1 MLNDAEMNGRI
12 QGVSICAGAPS
23 ITHLLFADDSLL
35 FLKANDGN
43 ATHLRHVLQI
53 YEICSGQKI
62 NKEKSFIV
70 SSKNTQP
77 QAKRR
82 FMEILDLTQ
91 ESMNE
96 RYLGLPV
103 YMGRSKASVF
113 GYLKERVWKRIQ
125 GWKEKLLSK
134 AGKETL
140 IKGVAQSIPS
150 YAMPCFDLTKSLCD
164 EMGKMTCR
172 Y

>member
-35 FLKANDGN
+35 LLKANDGN

-53 YEICSGQKI
+53 YEICLGQKI

-113 GYLKERVWKRIQ
+113 GYLKESL
-125 GWKEKLLSK
+125 EKNTGVE
-134 AGKETL
+134 GKVA
-140 IKGVAQSIPS
+140 IKGRQRNFDQGSGTINSLICHAMFRS
-150 YAMPCFDLTKSLCD
+150 Y
-164 EMGKMTCR
+164 
-172 Y
+172 